1 METMISKM
9 LELYNPL
16 YNIIR
21 LIINM
26 EPVTIVIVSYSITL
40 LTTIISSYYVSSYLG
55 DKVYDEIG
63 KLRSVVHIFI

>member
-1 METMISKM
+1 M

>member
-1 METMISKM
+1 M

-26 EPVTIVIVSYSITL
+26 EPVTIVIVSYSITIV
-40 LTTIISSYYVSSYLG
+40 TTIVSSYYVSSYLG

>member
-1 METMISKM
+1 M

-55 DKVYDEIG
+55 DKVYDELG

>member
-1 METMISKM
+1 M

-63 KLRSVVHIFI
+63 KLRSVIHIFI

>member
-1 METMISKM
+1 M

-63 KLRSVVHIFI
+63 KLRSVVHIFITIFI

>member
-1 METMISKM
+1 M

-26 EPVTIVIVSYSITL
+26 EPFTIVIVSYSITIV
-40 LTTIISSYYVSSYLG
+40 TTIVSSYYVSSYLG

>member
-1 METMISKM
+1 M

-26 EPVTIVIVSYSITL
+26 EPVTIVIVSYSITIV
-40 LTTIISSYYVSSYLG
+40 TTIISSYYVSSYLG

-63 KLRSVVHIFI
+63 KLRSVVHIFM

>member
-1 METMISKM
+1 M

-26 EPVTIVIVSYSITL
+26 EPVTIVIVSYSITIV
-40 LTTIISSYYVSSYLG
+40 TTIVSSYYVSSYLG
-55 DKVYDEIG
+55 DKVYNEIG

>member
-1 METMISKM
+1 M

-26 EPVTIVIVSYSITL
+26 EPVTIVIVSYSMTL
-40 LTTIISSYYVSSYLG
+40 LSTIISSYYVSSYLG

>member
-1 METMISKM
+1 M

-26 EPVTIVIVSYSITL
+26 EPVTIVIVSYSITIV
-40 LTTIISSYYVSSYLG
+40 TTIVSTYYVSSYIG

>member
-1 METMISKM
+1 M

-40 LTTIISSYYVSSYLG
+40 LSTIISSYYVSSYLG
-55 DKVYDEIG
+55 DKVYDE
-63 KLRSVVHIFI
+63 SDEE

>member
-1 METMISKM
+1 M

-26 EPVTIVIVSYSITL
+26 DPVTIVIVSYSITIV
-40 LTTIISSYYVSSYLG
+40 TTIVSSYYVSSYLG

>member
-1 METMISKM
+1 M

-26 EPVTIVIVSYSITL
+26 EPVTIVIVSYSITIV
-40 LTTIISSYYVSSYLG
+40 TTIISSYYVSSYLG

-63 KLRSVVHIFI
+63 KLRSVIHIFI

>member
-1 METMISKM
+1 M

-40 LTTIISSYYVSSYLG
+40 LSTIISSYYVSSYLG

-63 KLRSVVHIFI
+63 KLRSVIHIFI

>member
-1 METMISKM
+1 M

-40 LTTIISSYYVSSYLG
+40 LTTIVSSYYVSSYLG

>member
-1 METMISKM
+1 M

-55 DKVYDEIG
+55 DKVYDEIC

>member
-1 METMISKM
+1 M

-26 EPVTIVIVSYSITL
+26 EPVTIVIVSYSITIV
-40 LTTIISSYYVSSYLG
+40 TTIISSYYVSSYLV

-63 KLRSVVHIFI
+63 KLRSVVNIFI

>member
-1 METMISKM
+1 M

-40 LTTIISSYYVSSYLG
+40 LSTIISSYYVSSYLG

>member
-1 METMISKM
+1 M

-26 EPVTIVIVSYSITL
+26 EPVTIVVVSYSITIV
-40 LTTIISSYYVSSYLG
+40 TTIVSSYYVSSYLG

>member
-1 METMISKM
+1 M

-40 LTTIISSYYVSSYLG
+40 LTTIVSSYYVSSYLG
-55 DKVYDEIG
+55 DKVYNEIG

>member
-1 METMISKM
+1 M

-26 EPVTIVIVSYSITL
+26 EPVTIVIVSYSITIV
-40 LTTIISSYYVSSYLG
+40 TTIISSYYVSSYIG

>member
-1 METMISKM
+1 M

-26 EPVTIVIVSYSITL
+26 EPVTIVIVSYSITIV
-40 LTTIISSYYVSSYLG
+40 TTIVSSYYVSSYLG
-55 DKVYDEIG
+55 DKVYVEIG

>member
-1 METMISKM
+1 M

-40 LTTIISSYYVSSYLG
+40 LTTIISSYYVSSYPG

-63 KLRSVVHIFI
+63 KLRSVIHIFI

>member
-1 METMISKM
+1 M

-26 EPVTIVIVSYSITL
+26 EPVTIVIVSYSITIV
-40 LTTIISSYYVSSYLG
+40 TTIISSYYVSSYLG

>member
-1 METMISKM
+1 M

-40 LTTIISSYYVSSYLG
+40 LTTIISSYYVSSYIG

>member
-1 METMISKM
+1 M

-26 EPVTIVIVSYSITL
+26 EPVTIVIISYSITIV
-40 LTTIISSYYVSSYLG
+40 TTIVSSYYVSSYLG